1 MNIVLDSFCTISWK
15 TGRRKQLQPLFVLG
29 HLFESDVQH
38 TAFAD
43 ALLQNM
49 DLLESV
55 LASCFADC
63 VCDPQIVGN
72 GSEQQLQ
79 KELADVLMD
88 PPMDDQPGERSQPDG
103 EGDGPLSHQLSASST
118 INPVPLVGLQKP
130 EMSLPVEPGQGG

>member
-103 EGDGPLSHQLSASST
+103 EGDGASFSST
-118 INPVPLVGLQKP
+118 LSFVYHQPRATSRTSKP